1 VIAWTVTFM
10 FALMFSCLPIARQ
23 WNPEINATCVDQKS
37 LFTAALASDVSTY
50 FLVLLLP
57 IYKLW
62 TLHMPLNRRLSVIF
76 IFLLGGLVSLVGI
89 IRIHFLTQ
97 IYSVLTP
104 ASQHKRIASVAGA
117 DTTWIY
123 APVFYWTI
131 IETNVGILCA
141 CLPTLLPIQERAVSS
156 IKSLLSISSS
166 NTSSSSLKSNGI
178 RLNDLN
184 SLEEGLISRNKTSPA
199 VGHSL

>member
-1 VIAWTVTFM
+1 MLIFVLV
-10 FALMFSCLPIARQ
+10 
-23 WNPEINATCVDQKS
+23 
-37 LFTAALASDVSTY
+37 
-50 FLVLLLP
+50 LVLLLP

-117 DTTWIY
+117 DTTCKLFLISKFGCGPLMAGWHEFFRDIC
-123 APVFYWTI
+123 A
-131 IETNVGILCA
+131 GILLDHHRDKCRYLV
-141 CLPTLLPIQERAVSS
+141 CMPPHSPTYSRARRKLDQEPSLD
-156 IKSLLSISSS
+156 IKQQYLIV
-166 NTSSSSLKSNGI
+166 KSQI
-178 RLNDLN
+178 
-184 SLEEGLISRNKTSPA
+184 EWY
-199 VGHSL
+199 